1 MWFLGLDMPQILIG
15 IAVRCLIIFGIL
27 PIHEYAHARMAYAL
41 GDDTASLKGRMTLNP
56 LAHVDWVGALCI
68 MLIGFG
74 WAKPVPVNPYNFTDR
89 AHKKRGMALTALA
102 GPLSNLIVAI
112 IGMIIFRIVCSFEG
126 VGFTSFDGNLY
137 YFKDSALIVWYAFST
152 LVTINISLAI
162 FNLIPIPPLD
172 GSKILS
178 AFIPDKIL
186 YKISEFTSKY
196 GMIITIAFI
205 ALIYSDI
212 LDAPLSWL
220 NTTVFDGL
228 FKGVDWLF
236 NLIGLEVGSIG

>member
-1 MWFLGLDMPQILIG
+1 MWFIGLSFPQILIG

-56 LAHVDWVGALCI
+56 IAHVDWVGAACI

-74 WAKPVPVNPYNFTDR
+74 WAKPVPVNPYNFTNR

-102 GPLSNLIVAI
+102 GPLSNLIVAFI
-112 IGMIIFRIVCSFEG
+112 GIFILRLLYSFSGIVMWEFTNGMIMQ
-126 VGFTSFDGNLY
+126 
-137 YFKDSALIVWYAFST
+137 YAFVWFT
-152 LVTINISLAI
+152 VINISLAV

-172 GSKILS
+172 GSKILA
-178 AFIPDKIL
+178 AFIPDRIL

-205 ALIYSDI
+205 ALIYSNA
-212 LDAPLSWL
+212 LDAPLGWL
-220 NTTVFDGL
+220 KGIVFDGL
-228 FKGVDWLF
+228 WNGADWLF